1 MTQTALDALLP
12 HVEGPPGGDRAAG
25 ARRAI
30 SLIAAGLAI
39 AIMAAAAVLISP
51 PAEAS
56 GYPGV
61 IPWRPGSWLKIVTDA
76 MGLWGAVHT
85 LRGVEIKDMAF
96 QFGVAALLA
105 LLAVRAIVS
114 ALAPPE
120 RRTAKG
126 AWFLAQALLA
136 AWVGISAASA
146 AWSPDGVASLGQA
159 ALYGFGVTWAIALA
173 WCLEGRDVAKV
184 VWGYVVVATI
194 TAAICVWYYH
204 ERNPAHRPGFPIGN
218 PSSLAAFLLPA
229 LCIAGY
235 AVVGAAVEFRR
246 GDHRAVV
253 RGMPAL
259 IALVPL
265 GWCFWLAD
273 SRGAQLGLL
282 VGLLGLAFLLATE
295 RMRRWLVVS
304 GLVLAA
310 LSVGW
315 LSTHSQDLTM
325 ARGATLRFR
334 VYAWQYAATLW
345 GHRPISG
352 HGAGSYPQ
360 LSGRLDAY
368 ARDRGLD
375 PAAFMGDVVEHAHNE
390 LFEIFVEIGLIGGL
404 TFVAGWIATL
414 AAASGALQSSLSA
427 RRRWLL
433 LGLVAGLIG
442 QMADAMF
449 GVGLRL
455 PGLSPAFYT
464 LVGVLW
470 AVCRSVSKQRVEEA
484 TDPGWLRS
492 MVGRRRLV
500 ALLAG
505 VATVTAGGLAWRNAE
520 GLKWEMQAARSDSP
534 RDALH
539 AAEQAEQRLLD
550 PVRRLMAAH
559 RRVALLSSEALAS
572 FSRVDFSALANSAS
586 MPSSSPVDALAEAE
600 RRCRAAYAAALE
612 LNLRAPSFGRPL
624 ELASHAAR
632 LLAGLTAVTDRKASL
647 EWLERSRILLMEQRR
662 QRPNDISTLLTL
674 ASYSQFG
681 YRFDPGELV
690 VLLRDALR
698 AGAPPREFHELL
710 RREAGRADVRAALA
724 TMLAAVGP
732 FNPATELDALIDS
745 YAPEMHRLFAAVR
758 ALDGDFAGAAAAA
771 ATAADLYQPM
781 RTRFVNLLAVA
792 LGEQAEYEFLSTPL
806 SPQKAIAIVQRAM
819 QGVPMI
825 QEQKRLELLAPHAKN
840 LARYRLASGDA
851 AGAANALRASGIEV
865 ERLDG
870 AIGTL
875 RAELCRGV
883 PVLCERLGVETSG
896 SQPAGE

>member
-1 MTQTALDALLP
+1 MTQTGLDALLP
-12 HVEGPPGGDRAAG
+12 QVEGPPGGERAAG

-30 SLIAAGLAI
+30 SLVAAGLAI
-39 AIMAAAAVLISP
+39 ATLAAAALLISP
-51 PAEAS
+51 PADTA

-61 IPWRPGSWLKIVTDA
+61 LPWRSGSWLKVVTDS
-76 MGLWGAVHT
+76 MGLGGAVRT
-85 LRGVEIKDMAF
+85 QRGVEIKDIVF
-96 QFGVAALLA
+96 QFAVAALLA

-114 ALAPPE
+114 AFAPPE

-126 AWFLAQALLA
+126 AWFLAQALLT
-136 AWVGISAASA
+136 AWVAISAASA
-146 AWSPDGVASLGQA
+146 GWSLDGIASLGQA
-159 ALYGFGVTWAIALA
+159 ALYGFGVAWAIALA

-184 VWGYVVVATI
+184 LWGYVAV
-194 TAAICVWYYH
+194 AAIAAAVCVWYYH

-229 LCIAGY
+229 VCIAGF
-235 AVVGAAVEFRR
+235 AVVGGAIEFVR
-246 GDHRAVV
+246 GEHRAVL
-253 RGMPAL
+253 RGLPAL
-259 IALVPL
+259 VALLPL

-282 VGLLGLAFLLATE
+282 VGLLGLAFVLATE
-295 RMRRWLVVS
+295 RMRRWLVGG

-352 HGAGSYPQ
+352 LGAGSYPQ

-368 ARDRGLD
+368 ARDRALD

-390 LFEIFVEIGLIGGL
+390 LFEVFVEIGLIGGL

-414 AAASGALQSSLSA
+414 AAASGALQSSLSI

-433 LGLVAGLIG
+433 LGLIAGLMG

-455 PGLSPAFYT
+455 PGLAPAFYT

-470 AVCRSVSKQRVEEA
+470 AVCRSVSKQRVEDA

-492 MVGRRRLV
+492 MIGRRHVV
-500 ALLAG
+500 AGLAG
-505 VATVTAGGLAWRNAE
+505 VAAISAGWLAWRNGE
-520 GLKWEMQAARSDSP
+520 GLKWEMDAARTDSP
-534 RDALH
+534 RAALH
-539 AAEQAEQRLLD
+539 AAEEAEERLLD
-550 PVRRLMAAH
+550 PVRRLMSAH
-559 RRVALLSSEALAS
+559 RRVVLLSSEALAA
-572 FSRVDFSALANSAS
+572 FSRVDFSALAAAAS
-586 MPSSSPVDALAEAE
+586 MPTSMSSEAAAEAE
-600 RRCRAAYAAALE
+600 RRCRAAYTAAVE
-612 LNLRAPSFGRPL
+612 LNFRAPSFGRPL
-624 ELASHAAR
+624 ELASQTAR
-632 LLAGLTAVTDRKASL
+632 LLAGLTAIADRKASL

-662 QRPNDISTLLTL
+662 QRPNDIATLLTL
-674 ASYSQFG
+674 SSYTQFG
-681 YRFDPGELV
+681 YRFDPGEMV

-710 RREAGRADVRAALA
+710 RREAARADVRAALA

-745 YAPEMHRLFAAVR
+745 YAPEMHRLSGAVR
-758 ALDGDFAGAAAAA
+758 ALDGDFAGAATAA

-781 RTRFVNLLAVA
+781 RARFVNLLAVA
-792 LGEQAEYEFLSTPL
+792 LGEQAEYEFLAAPL
-806 SPQKAIAIVQRAM
+806 CAERAIATVQRAM
-819 QGVPMI
+819 QAVPMI
-825 QEQKRLELLAPHAKN
+825 QEQKRLELLAPHARN
-840 LARYRLASGDA
+840 LARYRLAAGDA
-851 AGAANALRASGIEV
+851 AGAAEALRAGGV
-865 ERLDG
+865 EAERVD
-870 AIGTL
+870 AAVEAL
-875 RAELCRGV
+875 RADLCRSL
-883 PVLCERLGVETSG
+883 PVLCDRVGTQAE
-896 SQPAGE
+896 Q